1 MVKWVT
7 RGREGSKISK
17 NGWRHLC
24 MAPYDESVANEF
36 DDIFS
41 SSEMTWKKRFGISL
55 FAH

>member
-1 MVKWVT
+1 MGEKGEG
-7 RGREGSKISK
+7 RGQKSQKMGGVIYV
-17 NGWRHLC
+17 L
-24 MAPYDESVANEF
+24 APYDESVANEF